1 MDTKLKVK
9 VDIRSIKFRW
19 VEATQGWWIS
29 RDMRGNVGW
38 KLAKNYGLHLRT
50 ITNRG
55 KGKKEKKNWTRLK
68 CHTSPLFYV
77 SHQSSSK
84 GNGDFSLPWV
94 TKAWEDSIK
103 WVSNCGLGGSLVK
116 NLYLIF
122 CLWANMLSILSPE
135 TKILKHFQI
144 SSPLSLP
151 CSLLLPF
158 AWWNAP
164 FTLWVP

>member
-1 MDTKLKVK
+1 MIFILGPSPIEVK
-9 VDIRSIKFRW
+9 
-19 VEATQGWWIS
+19 E
-29 RDMRGNVGW
+29 
-38 KLAKNYGLHLRT
+38 
-50 ITNRG
+50 
-55 KGKKEKKNWTRLK
+55 KEKKSWAKLK
-68 CHTSPLFYV
+68 CHTSPFFYV
-77 SHQSSSK
+77 SHQSSYK

-135 TKILKHFQI
+135 TKVLKHFQI

-151 CSLLLPF
+151 CFLAASLCLVDCPF
-158 AWWNAP
+158 V
-164 FTLWVP
+164 LWVSQEFTCRPHTAGCPSFPVLASDYHKEP